1 LAVRLAGG
9 VFEFVEIVPV
19 LVAVGSGDFPKVPN
33 SYEREKKTE
42 VSKVSGVSVT
52 GIHGRERPKP
62 LVS

>member
-42 VSKVSGVSVT
+42 VSKVSGVSVS
-52 GIHGRERPKP
+52 GIYGRERPEP
-62 LVS
+62 LVG